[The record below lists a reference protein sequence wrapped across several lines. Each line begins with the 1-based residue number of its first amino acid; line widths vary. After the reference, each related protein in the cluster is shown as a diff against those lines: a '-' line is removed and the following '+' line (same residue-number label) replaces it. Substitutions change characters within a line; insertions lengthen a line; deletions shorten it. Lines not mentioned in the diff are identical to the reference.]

1 MNTGHG
7 KTNMTN
13 SDRVAALYKKHNS
26 WLTACAF
33 NLTGNKEEAENL
45 IQDVYLQLL
54 EMPNLEKIIYN
65 TTDLNLFYL
74 YKIIKSKF
82 LNNIKSAQKLNKV
95 ALKPELADTKAE
107 EEYSE
112 EEDENTERLLL
123 LVTETLSGSMHWFD
137 SKLFTTYI
145 SEDHSIQSLS
155 DATKISKNA
164 IFTSL
169 RKTKLLIRK
178 KAQDENLYN

>member
-1 MNTGHG
+1 MI
-7 KTNMTN
+7 TN
-13 SDRVAALYKKHNS
+13 SDRVAALYKKHHS
-26 WLTACAF
+26 WLIACAF
-33 NLTGNKEEAENL
+33 NLTSNKEEAESL

-54 EMPNLEKIIYN
+54 EMPDLEKIIYN

-82 LNNIKSAQKLNKV
+82 LNNIKANQKLHKV
-95 ALKPELADTKAE
+95 ALKPELADNTAE
-107 EEYSE
+107 EEYDDQ
-112 EEDENTERLLL
+112 EDENTEKLLL
-123 LVTETLSGSMHWFD
+123 LVTETLSGSLHWFD

-145 SEDHSIQSLS
+145 DDDHSIQSLS

-169 RKTKLLIRK
+169 RKTKLLIK
-178 KAQDENLYN
+178 KRAQDENLYS

>member
-1 MNTGHG
+1 MI
-7 KTNMTN
+7 TN
-13 SDRVAALYKKHNS
+13 SDRVAALYNKHHS
-26 WLTACAF
+26 WLIACAF

-45 IQDVYLQLL
+45 IQDVYVQLL
-54 EMPNLEKIIYN
+54 EMQDLEKIIYN

-82 LNNIKSAQKLNKV
+82 LNNIKAAQKLNKV
-95 ALKPELADTKAE
+95 ALRPELADTKAE

-112 EEDENTERLLL
+112 EEDENTEKLLL
-123 LVTETLSGSMHWFD
+123 LVNETLSGSMHWFD

-145 SEDHSIQSLS
+145 DDDHSIQSLS
-155 DATKISKNA
+155 IATKISKNA

-169 RKTKLLIRK
+169 RKTKTLIK
-178 KAQDENLYN
+178 NKAQDENLYN

>member
-1 MNTGHG
+1 
-7 KTNMTN
+7 MTN
-13 SDRVAALYKKHNS
+13 SERVAALYKRHHN
-26 WLTACAF
+26 WLCACAH
-33 NLTGNKEEAENL
+33 NLTGNKDDAESL

-54 EMPNLEKIIYN
+54 EMPDLEKIIYN

-82 LNNIKSAQKLNKV
+82 LNNIKAAQKLNKV
-95 ALKPELADTKAE
+95 ALKPELVDNKAE

-112 EEDENTERLLL
+112 EEDENTEKLLE
-123 LVTETLSGSMHWFD
+123 LVNNTLESELTWFD

-145 SEDHSIQSLS
+145 EDDHSIQSLS
-155 DATKISKNA
+155 IATKISKNA

-169 RKTKLLIRK
+169 RKTKTLIK
-178 KAQDENLYN
+178 QKAQDENLYH

>member
-1 MNTGHG
+1 
-7 KTNMTN
+7 MTN
-13 SDRVAALYKKHNS
+13 SQRVEALYKKHHS
-26 WLTACAF
+26 WLIACAF
-33 NLTGNKEEAENL
+33 NLTSNKEEAESL

-54 EMPNLEKIIYN
+54 EMHDLDKIIYN

-82 LNNIKSAQKLNKV
+82 LNNIKAAQKLNKV
-95 ALKPELADTKAE
+95 ALKPELVDNKAE

-123 LVTETLSGSMHWFD
+123 MVTETLSGSLHWFD

-145 SEDHSIQSLS
+145 EDDHSIQSLS

-169 RKTKLLIRK
+169 RKTKLLIK
-178 KAQDENLYN
+178 QKAIDENLYR

>member
-1 MNTGHG
+1 
-7 KTNMTN
+7 MTN
-13 SDRVAALYKKHNS
+13 SQRVEALYKKHHS
-26 WLTACAF
+26 WLIACAF
-33 NLTGNKEEAENL
+33 NLTSNKEEAESL

-54 EMPNLEKIIYN
+54 EMPDLEKIIYN

-82 LNNIKSAQKLNKV
+82 LNNIKAAQKLNKV
-95 ALKPELADTKAE
+95 ALKPELADNKAE

-112 EEDENTERLLL
+112 EEDENTEKLLE
-123 LVTETLSGSMHWFD
+123 LVTNTLENELTWFD

-145 SEDHSIQSLS
+145 EDDHSIQSLS
-155 DATKISKNA
+155 IATKISKNA

-169 RKTKLLIRK
+169 RKTKTLIK
-178 KAQDENLYN
+178 QTAKDENLYN

>member
-1 MNTGHG
+1 
-7 KTNMTN
+7 MTN
-13 SDRVAALYKKHNS
+13 SDRVSALYKKHHS
-26 WLTACAF
+26 WLIACAH
-33 NLTGNKEEAENL
+33 NLTGNKEEAESL

-54 EMPNLEKIIYN
+54 EMHDLEKIIYN

-82 LNNIKSAQKLNKV
+82 LNNIKAAQKLNKV
-95 ALKPELADTKAE
+95 ALKPEVIDTVAE
-107 EEYSE
+107 EEYDHH
-112 EEDENTERLLL
+112 EDENTERLLL

-145 SEDHSIQSLS
+145 DDDHSIQSLS

>member
-1 MNTGHG
+1 
-7 KTNMTN
+7 MTN
-13 SDRVAALYKKHNS
+13 SQRVSALYKKHHS
-26 WLTACAF
+26 WLIACAF

-54 EMPNLEKIIYN
+54 EMQDLEKIIYN

-82 LNNIKSAQKLNKV
+82 LNNIKAAQKLNKV
-95 ALKPELADTKAE
+95 ALKPELIDTVAE
-107 EEYSE
+107 EEYDHH
-112 EEDENTERLLL
+112 EDENTEKLLL
-123 LVTETLSGSMHWFD
+123 LVNQTLSGSLHWFD
-137 SKLFTTYI
+137 SKLFVTYI
-145 SEDHSIQSLS
+145 EDNHSIQSLS

-169 RKTKLLIRK
+169 RKTKILIK
-178 KAQDENLYN
+178 QTAIDENLYS

>member
-1 MNTGHG
+1 MVIYY
-7 KTNMTN
+7 MTN
-13 SDRVAALYKKHNS
+13 SQRVEALYKKHHS
-26 WLTACAF
+26 WLIACAF
-33 NLTGNKEEAENL
+33 NLTSNKEEAESL

-54 EMPNLEKIIYN
+54 EMPDLEKIIYN

-82 LNNIKSAQKLNKV
+82 LNNIKAAQKLNKV
-95 ALKPELADTKAE
+95 ALKPELADNKAE

-112 EEDENTERLLL
+112 EEDENTEKLLE
-123 LVTETLSGSMHWFD
+123 LVTNTLENELTWFD

-145 SEDHSIQSLS
+145 EDDHSIQSLS
-155 DATKISKNA
+155 IATKISKNA

-169 RKTKLLIRK
+169 RKTKTLIK
-178 KAQDENLYN
+178 QTAKDENLYN